1 MFPCIVW
8 EEYTGSEKMGT
19 AHHNYIE
26 HGLAER
32 DPIEVAMTTHNDGL
46 TSLGLVGF

>member
-1 MFPCIVW
+1 
-8 EEYTGSEKMGT
+8 MGT

-26 HGLAER
+26 RGLAER
-32 DPIEVAMTTHNDGL
+32 DPTEVAMTTHNDGL